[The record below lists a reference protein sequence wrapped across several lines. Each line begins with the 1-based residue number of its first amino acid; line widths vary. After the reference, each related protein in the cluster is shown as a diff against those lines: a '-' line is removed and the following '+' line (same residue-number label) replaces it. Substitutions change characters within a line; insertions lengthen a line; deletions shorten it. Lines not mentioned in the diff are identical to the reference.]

1 MPTIR
6 GLTSHNAPYDID
18 FSRMR
23 ICSSCFEIHGPWQD
37 INLRVQGELEWPY
50 QGCACEQKL
59 LMQDER
65 KWPGF
70 DFNTVVELCK
80 CCGAELLNSGSRWS
94 VWFCDVCKQRVRI
107 LHGKYQRYIVPVGRH
122 SMMGGFGLSGEALHQ
137 KAEREY
143 FVIRWR
149 SISESIDDLYRF
161 GKLVVS
167 ENLKLLGLSQS
178 HDVGLVDYLG
188 ALNESP
194 IDKEAVFVR
203 LCQFFEIEA

>member
-1 MPTIR
+1 
-6 GLTSHNAPYDID
+6 
-18 FSRMR
+18 
-23 ICSSCFEIHGPWQD
+23 
-37 INLRVQGELEWPY
+37 
-50 QGCACEQKL
+50 
-59 LMQDER
+59 
-65 KWPGF
+65 
-70 DFNTVVELCK
+70 
-80 CCGAELLNSGSRWS
+80 
-94 VWFCDVCKQRVRI
+94 
-107 LHGKYQRYIVPVGRH
+107 
-122 SMMGGFGLSGEALHQ
+122 MMGGFGLSEEALHQ